1 MQTKKQRLS
10 KVQPMCGPK
19 LAKLPRKQIEQNQ
32 MSHEFSG
39 RSRGQSVQSL
49 AGNWFSEQQQI
60 QQK

>member
-49 AGNWFSEQQQI
+49 AGN
-60 QQK
+60 